1 MESDAWRLEDL
12 LLVDLDEVA
21 EIEKACFTTPWSKAL
36 FADEMAKPDI
46 CAWRVARPL
55 AGAFRVAGYMGYW
68 KAVDEAHITNLAVR
82 PDWRRQGLGR
92 ALALDVLAH
101 AKARGCL
108 RATLEVRPSNKVAV
122 ALYQSLGF
130 ESVAFRPRYYIDND
144 EDALI
149 MWNNA
154 L

>member
-1 MESDAWRLEDL
+1 MVLEAWRLEGMVADDL
-12 LLVDLDEVA
+12 GEVA
-21 EIEKACFTTPWSKAL
+21 EIEKACFSTPWSQAL
-36 FADEMAKPDI
+36 FAEELSKPEI

-92 ALALDVLAH
+92 ALALDLLAH
-101 AKARGCL
+101 AKSRGCL
-108 RATLEVRPSNKVAV
+108 RATLEVRPSNEAAV

-130 ESVAFRPRYYIDND
+130 EPVALRPRYYIDNN
-144 EDALI
+144 EDALL
-149 MWNNA
+149 MWKNN